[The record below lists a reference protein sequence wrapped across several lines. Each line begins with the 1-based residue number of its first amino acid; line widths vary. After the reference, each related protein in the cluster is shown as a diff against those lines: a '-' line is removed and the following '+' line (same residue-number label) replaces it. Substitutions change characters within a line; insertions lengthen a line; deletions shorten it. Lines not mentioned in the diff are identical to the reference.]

1 VQAEANALSMQ
12 LGMVTTYMAM
22 NNNIPKDTMDE
33 IFRRAVVKKHM
44 LQNTFRCHP
53 GHHIILLALVGLLE
67 ILGMHFQV
75 CHCVLPN
82 SPRSATQEAMTDE
95 WYEKYTAKLPD
106 ELKPEP

>member
-1 VQAEANALSMQ
+1 MQAEANALSMQ

-22 NNNIPKDTMDE
+22 NNSIPKDTMDE

-67 ILGMHFQV
+67 ILGIFK
-75 CHCVLPN
+75 CVIVSSPTPQGLP
-82 SPRSATQEAMTDE
+82 PKKR
-95 WYEKYTAKLPD
+95 
-106 ELKPEP
+106 